1 MLIAYKDIIL
11 RDCKEEDIADDI
23 RWMTEEIAWH
33 EWDAPWE
40 AEENFKNF
48 NADMY
53 YEKAM
58 KKLQDKEDDNEFR
71 WKFEIDTRDGIHI
84 GGVNSYLND
93 IEYNW
98 KPASQ
103 GGCLHT
109 LGIDICESAYWYK
122 GYGTQA
128 FTAFINY
135 HFSKGI
141 TDIYTETWSG
151 NYPMIAMAEKIG
163 FEVCNYEE
171 KLRELRGQLYD
182 GLTFKLNLE
191 KFNKFYNRYNQN
203 QYL

>member
-11 RDCKEEDIADDI
+11 RDYKEEDIADDI

-48 NADMY
+48 NADRY

-58 KKLQDKEDDNEFR
+58 KKLQDKGDDNEFR
-71 WKFEIDTRDGIHI
+71 WKFEIDTKDGIHI

-103 GGCLHT
+103 GDVYILLELIYVSQHT
-109 LGIDICESAYWYK
+109 GIRVMV
-122 GYGTQA
+122 
-128 FTAFINY
+128 
-135 HFSKGI
+135 H
-141 TDIYTETWSG
+141 
-151 NYPMIAMAEKIG
+151 
-163 FEVCNYEE
+163 
-171 KLRELRGQLYD
+171 KLLL
-182 GLTFKLNLE
+182 LS
-191 KFNKFYNRYNQN
+191 
-203 QYL
+203 